1 MANYSK
7 TQEIFEK
14 EVNKAPGLKYEKSGE
29 QLSEEK
35 WFQQVKNPNTG
46 EFFQLEDLRAVGA
59 VPADFRKDE
68 KPKKYPVKKIDE
80 IIRIKKA
87 DGSEWLVSRQTWIGL
102 DRLGNDMTK
111 CFVDPELYDKP
122 VFNYQSKPVNPK
134 DVFSKTERKAV
145 SVTYIKE
152 PTVPFTPKNLEQ
164 LYSTCSNHTDRKSI
178 SLVIKNEETD
188 QSPRSVTNHEEFKNR
203 QFDELWEWATTPRF
217 SLDRSVKDQLQDRQY
232 G

>member
-1 MANYSK
+1 MTNYQK
-7 TQEIFEK
+7 TQEELFEK
-14 EVNKAPGLKYEKSGE
+14 EVNKVPGLKYEKSGE

-35 WFQQVKNPNTG
+35 WFAQVKNPNTD

-87 DGSEWLVSRQTWIGL
+87 DGTEWLISRQTWVGL

-145 SVTYIKE
+145 SVMYVKE
-152 PTVPFTPKNLEQ
+152 PTLPFTPKN
-164 LYSTCSNHTDRKSI
+164 
-178 SLVIKNEETD
+178 
-188 QSPRSVTNHEEFKNR
+188 
-203 QFDELWEWATTPRF
+203 
-217 SLDRSVKDQLQDRQY
+217 
-232 G
+232 

>member
-7 TQEIFEK
+7 TQELFNREP
-14 EVNKAPGLKYEKSGE
+14 NKVPGLKSEKPEE
-29 QLSEEK
+29 QISEEK
-35 WFQQVKNPNTG
+35 WIAQVKKPNTG

-59 VPADFRKDE
+59 VPADFRIDE

-87 DGSEWLVSRQTWIGL
+87 DGTEWLISRQTWTGL

-145 SVTYIKE
+145 SVTYVKE

-164 LYSTCSNHTDRKSI
+164 LYSTCSNPADRKSI
-178 SLVIKNEETD
+178 SLVMKNEETD
-188 QSPRSVTNHEEFKNR
+188 ESPRSISNHEDFKNR
-203 QFDELWEWATTPRF
+203 PFDELWEWATTPRF
-217 SLDRSVKDQLQDRQY
+217 SLDRSVKEQLQDRQY